1 MTTPIKPIYVDGI
14 SQIQYKSGNIKLTM
28 YTAED
33 STVDGAAVV
42 ETTPILQVVLPADSA
57 IKAITEMSK
66 FINDLIESKKIQPS
80 EQE

>member
-1 MTTPIKPIYVDGI
+1 MSTPIKPIYVDGI

-66 FINDLIESKKIQPS
+66 FINDLIESKKIQPA

>member
-66 FINDLIESKKIQPS
+66 FINDLIESKKIQPA

>member
-66 FINDLIESKKIQPS
+66 FINDLIESKKIQPT

>member
-33 STVDGAAVV
+33 STVDGTAVV

-66 FINDLIESKKIQPS
+66 FINDLIESKKIQPA

>member
-66 FINDLIESKKIQPS
+66 FINDLIEAKKIQPA

>member
-66 FINDLIESKKIQPS
+66 FINDLMESKKIQPA

>member
-14 SQIQYKSGNIKLTM
+14 SQVQYKSGNIKLTM

-33 STVDGAAVV
+33 STVDGTAVV

-66 FINDLIESKKIQPS
+66 FINDLIESKKIHPA